1 MKLALIPAGDFE
13 MGGSETLEDLKKAFP
28 VLEGLSQNPAVA
40 EVLESERPQHKVRIT
55 KSFYIGASNVT
66 VGEFRQFVLASGWRT
81 DAEH

>member
-1 MKLALIPAGDFE
+1 M
-13 MGGSETLEDLKKAFP
+13 KKAFP

-66 VGEFRQFVLASGWRT
+66 LPLGVSATLDLSDVGNPQMHLLEASVT
-81 DAEH
+81 V